1 VSTDDR
7 LPALD
12 GLRGLAAV
20 VVLLSHVVLASVVA
34 LGNPSYLG
42 GAASGGWR
50 WAMNSP
56 LAIVWAGS
64 ELVVVFFVLSGFV
77 LTRAACRDGGARW
90 RAVPYLVARLVRLYV
105 PVWGAVLLALALALL
120 LARPAATGAGNLWLD
135 QFREPVGFAMV
146 CHSLSLAVGSPGVP
160 LDGALWSLHWEV
172 VFSVA
177 LPLVV
182 LAAAPLRRHA
192 PLLAAAAVA
201 VVAVAPAP
209 GAATYLAPFAVG
221 VALALRED
229 AVVASLRGRRVA
241 ALLAPAAA
249 LLLTADLWLPG
260 ATRGAGRGGALVV
273 VGAGLAVVAPL
284 VDPRTAAWLRR
295 PAIQWLGRRS
305 FSLYLVHEPIVI
317 SLAFALGGPPLW
329 VLLPVAGGAS
339 LATAAAFH
347 RVVERPAQRLARQAA
362 RRAAIRVTPA
372 PEPAPA

>member
-1 VSTDDR
+1 VSPDDR
-7 LPALD
+7 LSALD
-12 GLRGLAAV
+12 GLRGLAAL

-34 LGNPSYLG
+34 LGTASYLEG
-42 GAASGGWR
+42 PAPDAWR

-56 LAIVWAGS
+56 LALVWAGP

-77 LTRAACRDGGARW
+77 LTRAACGRPWGA
-90 RAVPYLVARLVRLYV
+90 APYLVARLVRLYV

-120 LARPAATGAGNLWLD
+120 FARPATAGVGNLWLE
-135 QFREPVGFAMV
+135 QFREPVTAAMV

-172 VFSVA
+172 LFSLA

-182 LAAAPLRRHA
+182 LGAAPLRRHA

-201 VVAVAPAP
+201 VVAVAPRP

-229 AVVASLRGRRVA
+229 ALATLRGRRFTV
-241 ALLAPAAA
+241 LLAPAAA

-273 VGAGLAVVAPL
+273 IGAGLAVVAPL
-284 VDPRTAAWLRR
+284 VDPRCAALLRR
-295 PAIQWLGRRS
+295 PVMQWLGHRS

-317 SLAFALGGPPLW
+317 ALAFALGGPPFW

-339 LATAAAFH
+339 LAVAAGFH
-347 RVVERPAQRLARQAA
+347 RLVERPAQRLARDAA
-362 RRAAIRVTPA
+362 TRVGARGHAATAPLPA
-372 PEPAPA
+372 